1 MEKIIIGINQR
12 IPMNMLELA
21 LRASIEGEATTDYF
35 RELAAMEYNGQNRIG
50 KTVVVLNRL
59 TKRNPL
65 LPYLLKNKEMVE
77 QMLRNK
83 NDRPLLLTAI
93 ICSSYSFGFDVV
105 TVLGKYF
112 HVQDEITTELI
123 TKKMAEKYGSNRS
136 LPNALYCILPMLIEA
151 GLIARPVAGV
161 YKNVGIKNATEAAIE
176 VFKQSYSLNNPNYA
190 DGIRNPYFEFIN

>member
-1 MEKIIIGINQR
+1 MEKIVIGINQR

-21 LRASIEGEATTDYF
+21 LRASMEGEATADYF
-35 RELAAMEYNGQNRIG
+35 RELAAMEYTGQNRIG

-112 HVQDEITTELI
+112 HVQDEITTDLI

-151 GLIARPVAGV
+151 GLISRPVAGV
-161 YKNVGIKNATEAAIE
+161 YKKEEIKNAMEAAIE

-190 DGIRNPYFEFIN
+190 DDLRNPYFEFIN

>member
-1 MEKIIIGINQR
+1 MEKIVIGINQR

-21 LRASIEGEATTDYF
+21 LRASMEEDATTDYF

-65 LPYLLKNKEMVE
+65 LPYLLKNKEQVE

-93 ICSSYSFGFDVV
+93 ICSAYNFGFDVV

-112 HVQDEITTELI
+112 HVQDEITTDLI

-151 GLIARPVAGV
+151 GLISRPVAGV
-161 YKNVGIKNATEAAIE
+161 YKKEGIKNATEAAIE

-190 DGIRNPYFEFIN
+190 DDLRSPYYEFIN